1 MWRETG
7 RSLTFFGLDGRAMFL
22 LLLVL
27 YRPRW
32 WTLAVAIVG
41 IIVLVLMERE
51 GYNLPNALR
60 RARILVM
67 GPLKAA
73 VVGRRQGRSDR

>member
-1 MWRETG
+1 
-7 RSLTFFGLDGRAMFL
+7 MFL

>member
-7 RSLTFFGLDGRAMFL
+7 RTLTFLGIDGRAMFL

-27 YRPRW
+27 YRPRL
-32 WTLAVAIVG
+32 WTLAVAIFG
-41 IIVLVLMERE
+41 MTALIMLERK
-51 GYNLPNALR
+51 GYTLPNATRKLR
-60 RARILVM
+60 VFFV
-67 GPLKAA
+67 GPVRPA